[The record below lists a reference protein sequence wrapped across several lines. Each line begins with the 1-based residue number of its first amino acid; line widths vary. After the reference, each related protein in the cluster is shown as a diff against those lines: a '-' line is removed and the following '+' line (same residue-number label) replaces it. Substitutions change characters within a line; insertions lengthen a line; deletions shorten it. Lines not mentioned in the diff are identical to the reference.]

1 MAQKDKQT
9 YNIEL
14 YIKKIK
20 ATKEVYAERKKFLE
34 GFSLKRKRQAQR
46 WRRRSCGIRWW
57 RFSKLQWRIAYG
69 CSVHWTRCLHR
80 QTPKRSI
87 LPKWT

>member
-34 GFSLKRKRQAQR
+34 GFSLKKKKTSPKMEAE
-46 WRRRSCGIRWW
+46 
-57 RFSKLQWRIAYG
+57 KLRHQVVA
-69 CSVHWTRCLHR
+69 V
-80 QTPKRSI
+80 Q
-87 LPKWT
+87 